1 MFFTDRTLATRLEAA
16 QTWRGVYYALAHGL
30 LEPASQ
36 STVLAVAGGQVIYS
50 GHGLPVNRAI
60 GLGMDAPFTAEEI
73 DSIEEFFGS
82 RGERPQIDLCPLAD
96 ESLLAL
102 LQERNYRIARFANVL
117 VCPLPQPVP
126 PTVSLGAAE
135 VRLAKPDEAE
145 LWLRVV
151 AQGFTGS
158 EMPPEADLRILAPNF
173 YSQNAL
179 CFFAWLDGEPAGGGA
194 MYIHNGVA
202 EFGGAST
209 RVAYR
214 RRGVQMAL
222 LYHRLAAAYAAGC
235 DLALVVTEPGSA
247 SQKNVERAGFRLA
260 YSKTIMELGVGSK
273 A

>member
-1 MFFTDRTLATRLEAA
+1 MLFVDLTTAARLEAA
-16 QTWRGVYYALAHGL
+16 QAWRGVYYALAHGS

-50 GHGLPVNRAI
+50 GPGLPVNRAI
-60 GLGMDAPFTAEEI
+60 GLGMGAPATAEDL
-73 DSIEEFFGS
+73 DSIEEFFRS

-102 LQERNYRIARFANVL
+102 LREHNYGIARFANVL
-117 VCPLPQPVP
+117 VCPLPQSIP

-135 VRLAKPDEAE
+135 VRRAKPDEAD

-151 AQGFTGS
+151 AQGFSGS
-158 EMPPEADLRILAPNF
+158 ETPPAADLRILAPNF
-173 YSQNAL
+173 YSENAL

-194 MYIHNGVA
+194 MYTHDRVA

-214 RRGVQMAL
+214 RRGVQTAL

-260 YSKTIMELGVGSK
+260 YTKTIMDL
-273 A
+273 AT